1 MSAGSLRG
9 AMTDIGVTLR
19 EARMRA
25 RIDITEVERATKIRA
40 RYLRAM
46 EHEEWDAL
54 PGPVYVKSFL
64 RTYSDYLG
72 LDTRMLLDEY
82 KRRFERPSDHDG
94 RSIATLHR
102 ERERAAR
109 GPLVP
114 PWLLIGL
121 VLVAVVVA
129 LYLVGTMSSKKPP
142 TPPAATVPTTTTQT
156 QPRAARKKVTLP
168 SVPRQVSVKIV
179 PTGQVYICMTDGAG
193 KRLIPGVIYNAGQS
207 VPTQK
212 SGKLLLTLGNN
223 SVQIKANGKTVQ
235 IPASASSIG
244 LEFTPRATKPLAAA
258 QQPRCA

>member
-9 AMTDIGVTLR
+9 SMTDIGVTLR

-25 RIDITEVERATKIRA
+25 RIDISEVERATKIRA

-82 KRRFERPSDHDG
+82 RRRFERPSDHDG

-114 PWLLIGL
+114 PWLVIGL
-121 VLVAVVVA
+121 VLIGVVVA
-129 LYLVGTMSSKKPP
+129 LYFIGSHKGSKGTTAST
-142 TPPAATVPTTTTQT
+142 TPPPTTTTT
-156 QPRAARKKVTLP
+156 AHRAKRTHRAAP
-168 SVPRQVSVKIV
+168 AVPHQVSVAIV
-179 PTGQVYICMTDGAG
+179 PTGQVYVCMVDGAG
-193 KRLIPGVIYNAGQS
+193 KKLIPGQIFNAGQH
-207 VPTQK
+207 VPTVK

-223 SVQIKANGKTVQ
+223 SVQIKANGKPVHVS
-235 IPASASSIG
+235 ASASSIG
-244 LEFTPRATKPLAAA
+244 FEFTPRGTKPLAAA

>member
-1 MSAGSLRG
+1 
-9 AMTDIGVTLR
+9 MTDIGVTLR

-25 RIDITEVERATKIRA
+25 RIDISEVERATKIRA

-114 PWLLIGL
+114 PWLVIGVVLIG
-121 VLVAVVVA
+121 VVVV
-129 LYLVGTMSSKKPP
+129 LYVVGTSGKKSP
-142 TPPAATVPTTTTQT
+142 PPATTVHIPTTHAKTKPTHKRVIHHAA
-156 QPRAARKKVTLP
+156 PRL
-168 SVPRQVSVKIV
+168 VSVQIV
-179 PTGQVYICMTDGAG
+179 PSGQVYVCMVNGAG
-193 KRLIPGVIYNAGQS
+193 KKLIPGQIFNAGAH
-207 VPTQK
+207 VPTQTA
-212 SGKLLLTLGNN
+212 GRLLLTLGNN
-223 SVQIKANGKTVQ
+223 SVQIKANGKTVHV
-235 IPASASSIG
+235 PASAASIG
-244 LEFTPRATKPLAAA
+244 LEFTPQATRALAAA
-258 QQPRCA
+258 HQPRCA

>member
-1 MSAGSLRG
+1 
-9 AMTDIGVTLR
+9 MTDIGVTLR

-25 RIDITEVERATKIRA
+25 QIDITEVERATKIRA

-72 LDTRMLLDEY
+72 LDTRMLVDEY

-94 RSIATLHR
+94 RTIASLHR

-109 GPLVP
+109 GPLIP
-114 PWLLIGL
+114 PWVLIGG

-129 LYLVGTMSSKKPP
+129 LYLLGTLATHTGSRT
-142 TPPAATVPTTTTQT
+142 TPPVTVP
-156 QPRAARKKVTLP
+156 RATAPARHTHHAHRTAPAVARQVTL
-168 SVPRQVSVKIV
+168 QIV
-179 PTGQVYICMTDGAG
+179 PTGQVYVCLVNGQG
-193 KRLIPGVIYNAGQS
+193 RRLISGQIFNAGQQ
-207 VPTQK
+207 VPTETA
-212 SGKLLLTLGNN
+212 SKLLLTLGNN
-223 SVQIKANGKTVQ
+223 AVRVKANGKPV
-235 IPASASSIG
+235 AVSSSGASIG
-244 LEFTPRATKPLAAA
+244 MEFTPGHTKALAAA

>member
-1 MSAGSLRG
+1 
-9 AMTDIGVTLR
+9 MTDIGVTLR

-114 PWLLIGL
+114 PWLVIVVVLIG
-121 VLVAVVVA
+121 VVVA
-129 LYLVGTMSSKKPP
+129 LYLVGTNSKKSP
-142 TPPAATVPTTTTQT
+142 PPAPTVHTPTT
-156 QPRAARKKVTLP
+156 PRKAKAAHRRATHPV
-168 SVPRQVSVKIV
+168 VPRLVSVQIV
-179 PTGQVYICMTDGAG
+179 PTGQVYVCMVNGAG
-193 KRLIPGVIYNAGQS
+193 QKLIPGQIFNAGQH
-207 VPTQK
+207 VPIQK
-212 SGKLLLTLGNN
+212 AGKLLLTLGNN
-223 SVQIKANGKTVQ
+223 SVQIKANGKTVSV
-235 IPASASSIG
+235 PASASSIG
-244 LEFTPRATKPLAAA
+244 FEFTPRSTTPLAVAH
-258 QQPRCA
+258 QPRCA